1 MPTNQS
7 PINLNRLAIAL
18 EKNGYTPAEITQ
30 AANITPRIA
39 GLHFLLKDIG
49 CSPEEARKALAVRD
63 AKIQINDR
71 LIGMLSGWN
80 ENPNKDRHSIVSTSK
95 QITRWLFENELIDMD
110 HLIAAGPYYPSQ
122 SEILTT

>member
-1 MPTNQS
+1 MPTNQP

-18 EKNGYTPAEITQ
+18 EKNGYTAAEISQ

-49 CSPEEARKALAVRD
+49 CSPEEARKALACKE
-63 AKIQINDR
+63 AKIQIKDR
-71 LIGMLSGWN
+71 LIGMFVGWN
-80 ENPNKDRHSIVSTSK
+80 ENPIMVRENVVKISE
-95 QITRWLFENELIDMD
+95 QITRWLFEKDLIDMD

-122 SEILTT
+122 PESRTT